1 MPGLSHKKVQE
12 VHGET
17 PMMRLMFL
25 CLALCMATAFAPCD
39 AFAKKGAGAVQKSE
53 AQIQEELNIFVLS
66 YVEKANQRL
75 TVNRKNPKVT
85 QEGGKFVARF
95 TEIDTSSVTAEVRPS
110 KSAHFQYVARLRYHE
125 MTYESEGKSRKAA
138 LKGPWKC
145 VNVRRLTE
153 MPRYAKGKWEN

>member
-1 MPGLSHKKVQE
+1 
-12 VHGET
+12 
-17 PMMRLMFL
+17 MMRRMFL
-25 CLALCMATAFAPCD
+25 CLALCAATVLAPGD
-39 AFAKKGAGAVQKSE
+39 AFAKKGTGAVQKSE
-53 AQIQEELNIFVLS
+53 AQIQEELDVFVLS
-66 YVEKANQRL
+66 YVEKANKRL
-75 TVNRKNPKVT
+75 SVNRAKPMVT

-110 KSAHFQYVARLRYHE
+110 KSKHFQYVARLRYHE
-125 MTYESEGKSRKAA
+125 MTYESEGKTRKAA

>member
-1 MPGLSHKKVQE
+1 MPGLSHKKAQV
-12 VHGET
+12 VHGE
-17 PMMRLMFL
+17 PSMMRLMFL

-53 AQIQEELNIFVLS
+53 AQIQEELNIFVLD
-66 YVEKANQRL
+66 YVEKANKRL
-75 TVNRKNPKVT
+75 TINREKPKVT

-110 KSAHFQYVARLRYHE
+110 KSKHFQYVARLRYHE
-125 MTYESEGKSRKAA
+125 MSSECEGKTRKAA

-145 VNVRRLTE
+145 TSVRRLTE
-153 MPRYAKGKWEN
+153 MPRYVKGKWEN

>member
-1 MPGLSHKKVQE
+1 MLGLSHTESQE
-12 VHGET
+12 VHGEL

-25 CLALCMATAFAPCD
+25 CLDLCMATAFAPCN
-39 AFAKKGAGAVQKSE
+39 ALAKKGAGAVQKSQ
-53 AQIQEELNIFVLS
+53 AQIQEELDVFVLS
-66 YVEKANQRL
+66 YVETANKRL
-75 TVNRKNPKVT
+75 SVNRSKPKVT
-85 QEGGKFVARF
+85 REGGKYVARF

-110 KSAHFQYVARLRYHE
+110 KSKHFPYVARLRYHE
-125 MTYESEGKSRKAA
+125 MTYESEGKTRKAA

>member
-1 MPGLSHKKVQE
+1 
-12 VHGET
+12 
-17 PMMRLMFL
+17 MRRMFL
-25 CLALCMATAFAPCD
+25 CLALCAATALAPCD
-39 AFAKKGAGAVQKSE
+39 VFAKKGAGVAQKSE
-53 AQIQEELNIFVLS
+53 AQIQEELDVFVLN
-66 YVEKANQRL
+66 YVEKANKRL
-75 TVNRKNPKVT
+75 TVNRAKPKVT

-110 KSAHFQYVARLRYHE
+110 KSKHFQYVARLRYHE
-125 MTYESEGKSRKAA
+125 MTYESEGKTRKAA

>member
-1 MPGLSHKKVQE
+1 
-12 VHGET
+12 
-17 PMMRLMFL
+17 MMRRMFL
-25 CLALCMATAFAPCD
+25 CLALCAATALAPCD
-39 AFAKKGAGAVQKSE
+39 VFAKKGAGAVQKSE
-53 AQIQEELNIFVLS
+53 AQIQEELDVFVLN
-66 YVEKANQRL
+66 YVEKANKRL
-75 TVNRKNPKVT
+75 TVNRAKPKVT

-110 KSAHFQYVARLRYHE
+110 KSKHFQYVARLRYHE
-125 MTYESEGKSRKAA
+125 MTYESEGKTRKAA

>member
-1 MPGLSHKKVQE
+1 MKNSNKVRRFFTMDRHHAGGFTLVE
-12 VHGET
+12 LVVVIAI
-17 PMMRLMFL
+17 
-25 CLALCMATAFAPCD
+25 LAIL
-39 AFAKKGAGAVQKSE
+39 AGVAIPAYSG
-53 AQIQEELNIFVLS
+53 
-66 YVEKANQRL
+66 YVEKANKRL
-75 TVNRKNPKVT
+75 TINRNNPKVT

-125 MTYESEGKSRKAA
+125 MTYESEGKTRKAA

>member
-1 MPGLSHKKVQE
+1 
-12 VHGET
+12 
-17 PMMRLMFL
+17 MMRLMFL
-25 CLALCMATAFAPCD
+25 SLALCMATAFAPCD
-39 AFAKKGAGAVQKSE
+39 AFAKKGVGAVQKSE
-53 AQIQEELNIFVLS
+53 AQIQEELDVFVLN
-66 YVEKANQRL
+66 YVEKANKRL
-75 TVNRKNPKVT
+75 TVNRAKPKVT

-110 KSAHFQYVARLRYHE
+110 KSKHFQYVARLRYHE
-125 MTYESEGKSRKAA
+125 MTYESEGKTRKAA

>member
-1 MPGLSHKKVQE
+1 MLGLSHTESQE
-12 VHGET
+12 VHGEL

-25 CLALCMATAFAPCD
+25 CLALCMATAFAPCE
-39 AFAKKGAGAVQKSE
+39 ALAKKGAGAVQKSQ
-53 AQIQEELNIFVLS
+53 AQIQEELDVFVLS
-66 YVEKANQRL
+66 YVETANKRL
-75 TVNRKNPKVT
+75 SVNRSKPKVT
-85 QEGGKFVARF
+85 REGGKYVARF

-110 KSAHFQYVARLRYHE
+110 KSKHFEYVARLRYHE
-125 MTYESEGKSRKAA
+125 MTYECEGKTRKAA

>member
-1 MPGLSHKKVQE
+1 
-12 VHGET
+12 
-17 PMMRLMFL
+17 MRRMFL
-25 CLALCMATAFAPCD
+25 CLALCAATALAPCD
-39 AFAKKGAGAVQKSE
+39 VFAKKGAGAVQKSE
-53 AQIQEELNIFVLS
+53 AQIQEELDVFVLN
-66 YVEKANQRL
+66 YVEKANKRL
-75 TVNRKNPKVT
+75 TVNRAKPKVT

-110 KSAHFQYVARLRYHE
+110 KSKHFQYVARLRYHE
-125 MTYESEGKSRKAA
+125 MTYESEGKTRKAA